1 MKDIYHK
8 LTIFAGLDTEIW
20 LGDRFG
26 HFVAKH
32 TGVFEERLKPGRYV
46 VHLGLKGP
54 KYGIRLD
61 RDLLLTESELRE
73 NPDMK
78 INDPKAS
85 AAMGRILAVILALA
99 AVLGI
104 IASINSAEGQEIA
117 PHAFL
122 PTCADAADSQA
133 LVDCIKLRLP
143 ERQRHTVETVIAV
156 LGEPGAQGAAVA
168 CPEDA
173 TTGEPIEEKCTV
185 YPSLVF
191 KIANAVVVAVFGEDQ
206 DDYVLVHLSISEVDP
221 NQAPAAPNPF

>member
-1 MKDIYHK
+1 MKDSYHK

-85 AAMGRILAVILALA
+85 ALMGRILAVILALA

-104 IASINSAEGQEIA
+104 IASINAAKAQTS

-122 PTCADAADSQA
+122 PTCAVAADNQA

-143 ERQRHTVETVIAV
+143 ERERHTVNKVVAV
-156 LGEPGAQGAAVA
+156 LGEPGAKGTAVA

-173 TTGEPIEEKCTV
+173 AGEPIKEKCQA
-185 YPSLVF
+185 YPSLMF
-191 KIANAVVVAVFGEDQ
+191 KIANAIVVAVFGEHEGE
-206 DDYVLVHLSISEVDP
+206 YVLVHLSVSEIAP
-221 NQAPAAPNPF
+221 GQAPAPQKPF